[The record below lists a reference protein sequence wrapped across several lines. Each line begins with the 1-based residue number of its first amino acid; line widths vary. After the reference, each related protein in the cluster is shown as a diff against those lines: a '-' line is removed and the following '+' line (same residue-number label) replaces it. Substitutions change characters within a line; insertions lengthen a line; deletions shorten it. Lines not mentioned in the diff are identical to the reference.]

1 MSKKRKGPPITSPSG
16 ASAQT
21 PKPQP
26 QPNPTLPPLTN
37 AQKSEPALA
46 ADSNRS
52 FELIRFDRRMKW
64 FLGICAGLFLLML
77 LAKIHFVSVA
87 AWNQLIPDGSNPRR
101 GLISGEA
108 RRIRMDDYAVGTPW
122 FLSQAEKGFPQ
133 INETIGGE
141 KAPVMIIPTKHFSSI
156 FKPINWGAMIFGTET
171 AYAWEYDVTIFMSLI
186 AVTFML
192 MLLTQ
197 NHFWLSVFGS
207 IWLLLSTG
215 TQSWTYIPIYTL
227 TGGSLVFVSAIYLLY
242 GRSKRHIIIGSIS
255 LAWSLAYFVLMLYP
269 PYQVPIVYIIL
280 ALFVG
285 YTLNQRDLSELTK
298 NWPLKLGGGFVALA
312 ALAGVLVAYYSDLKP
327 TLDAVTNTVYPG
339 KRNELGGTGFV
350 ANWASEYFAW
360 LLTDAKYP
368 QQWLNYCELS
378 HYLTF
383 TPIIIPSLI
392 IAFSLTRRIDWPL
405 LLLSVVIFLLYI
417 WVEAGFPEWMAKLTL
432 LNMSPTRRTQVP
444 LGIANVLLAVLYL
457 DYLRRNSLRSQ
468 ALYTGIGAALVLAL
482 MIYAGYVNVNDA
494 AGFFKWYQLYLPIA
508 FFTALG
514 ILLLPTLT
522 SPYRI
527 PIFCGAIL
535 LFVLPNLRINP
546 VSKGLSPITE
556 NTLYQT
562 VKTLHQQEPK
572 ARWVTYGSQFIS
584 YLVTATGVDLLSGV
598 KFIPPRNIYKVL
610 DPQMKRDS
618 AYNRYAH
625 TVYQSFINGT
635 DSVFIQNNFE
645 DGCLVAMDPCSP
657 KFKQLNVKYIIFD
670 HATQPVETRCM
681 KSVATLGTIQIYR
694 IND

>member
-1 MSKKRKGPPITSPSG
+1 MSKKRKAQLSGSSSG
-16 ASAQT
+16 ATT
-21 PKPQP
+21 P
-26 QPNPTLPPLTN
+26 PPKIQHKVSDVQSPVTDFS
-37 AQKSEPALA
+37 KSDFITRQE
-46 ADSNRS
+46 SNRS
-52 FELIRFDRRMKW
+52 VELIRFDRRMKW

-101 GLISGEA
+101 GLIAGEA

-122 FLSQAEKGFPQ
+122 FLSQSEKGFPQ
-133 INETIGGE
+133 VNETIGGE
-141 KAPVMIIPTKHFSSI
+141 KAPVLVIPTKHFSTI
-156 FKPINWGAMIFGTET
+156 FKPVNWGAMIFGTET
-171 AYAWEYDVTIFMSLI
+171 AYAWGSDVTIFMALI
-186 AVTFML
+186 AVTFLL

-197 NHFWLSVFGS
+197 NQFWLSIFGS

-215 TQSWTYIPIYTL
+215 TQSWTYIPIYSL
-227 TGGSLVFVSAIYLLY
+227 TGGSLVVVSAIYLLY
-242 GRSKRHIIIGSIS
+242 GRSQRQTIIGACA
-255 LAWSLAYFVLMLYP
+255 LAWSLIYFVLMLYP
-269 PYQVPIVYIIL
+269 PYQVPIVYVML
-280 ALFVG
+280 ALFIG
-285 YTLNQRDLSELTK
+285 YTLNQRDLSELMR
-298 NWPLKLGGGFVALA
+298 NWPLKLGGGVVALA
-312 ALAGVLVAYYSDLKP
+312 VLAGVFAAYYSDLKP

-339 KRNELGGTGFV
+339 KRNELGGTGFI
-350 ANWASEYFAW
+350 ANWASEYFSW

-383 TPIIIPSLI
+383 TPIIIPALMLS
-392 IAFSLTRRIDWPL
+392 FSLTRRIDWLL
-405 LLLSVVIFLLYI
+405 LLLSVVIVLLYVWI
-417 WVEAGFPEWMAKLTL
+417 EVGFPDWLAKLTL
-432 LNMSPTRRTQVP
+432 LNMSPARRTQIP
-444 LGIANVLLAVLYL
+444 LGIANVLLTVLYL
-457 DYLRRNSLRSQ
+457 DYLRRTTLRSPT
-468 ALYTGIGAALVLAL
+468 LYTIIGGTLVLGL
-482 MIYAGYVNVNDA
+482 MIYAGYINVNDA
-494 AGFFKWYQLYLPIA
+494 GGFFKGYQLYFPVA

-522 SPYRI
+522 SQYRL
-527 PIFCGAIL
+527 PIFCTAIL
-535 LFVLPNLRINP
+535 LFILPNVRINP

-562 VKTLHQQEPK
+562 VKTLHQQEPT

-598 KFIPPRNIYKVL
+598 KFVPPRNIYKVL

-618 AYNRYAH
+618 SYNRYAH

-657 KFKQLNVKYIIFD
+657 RFKQLNVKYIIFD

-681 KSVATLGTIQIYR
+681 KSVATLGSIHIYR